1 MANIVINEVSAN
13 YNFNVASSSYCT
25 VALPITASWGP
36 GFSDSQTTGFKD
48 DNSSQEDDPLEGVVW
63 SKFPSTQS
71 GLESF
76 VSTFRGPTEQ
86 YIKHQDYSYQQAMSL
101 IANGYDVLV
110 CRVATGAAASCK
122 IPFKTAE
129 GDSGTA
135 KPLTIKAKYL
145 GSFGNNLQLDVRKLT
160 SRTSSNEEF
169 GYWNVIVYIV
179 SSNYSKTAVENLK
192 FVFNADNATSDIVHV
207 SEIDSNFVTFETNTA
222 PDVDTVIIEKK
233 SDAANHVTYDPS
245 SDSIL
250 VNMTGGTDL
259 PTKGDL
265 KAAQVLAKARYNL
278 TGRDE
283 FTAPFNSAQDQ
294 EAGVYLTKLNALTNV
309 PDQKAKS
316 ILFREWM
323 FNAAY
328 TVLGMLSDRL
338 TYNPQRVIV
347 PGWDD
352 ADVRYLDDDD
362 PTAYVKSLEPAPL
375 HLRLM
380 YIAYVARCTTAYLD
394 IPRSLARV
402 GVWNASTD
410 EKQTGYAQKLSRNF
424 ETYYGSQ
431 FSSHSAIFAPWGK
444 FRYTGT
450 TKQSIASSSFLA
462 LLIDHAMISNQTSQ
476 YEWEL
481 PTSRKHN
488 LTIGKLDYSISK
500 KYLDLWQSTTGEGVG
515 VNCISNIPDLG
526 TTLWGNSTL
535 FEVPPATYQA
545 LSNLS
550 TRKLV
555 NAVKDLA
562 FKCGIGITFNYN
574 NDEAYQSFY
583 AGMTPLLDT
592 MRNVGAIN
600 DYKVTM
606 AADINGLDNV
616 NANSVIGTIYLIVPG
631 VINTISIDLV
641 ALPPSVS
648 IASVTA

>member
-1 MANIVINEVSAN
+1 
-13 YNFNVASSSYCT
+13 
-25 VALPITASWGP
+25 
-36 GFSDSQTTGFKD
+36 
-48 DNSSQEDDPLEGVVW
+48 
-63 SKFPSTQS
+63 
-71 GLESF
+71 
-76 VSTFRGPTEQ
+76 
-86 YIKHQDYSYQQAMSL
+86 
-101 IANGYDVLV
+101 
-110 CRVATGAAASCK
+110 
-122 IPFKTAE
+122 
-129 GDSGTA
+129 
-135 KPLTIKAKYL
+135 
-145 GSFGNNLQLDVRKLT
+145 
-160 SRTSSNEEF
+160 
-169 GYWNVIVYIV
+169 
-179 SSNYSKTAVENLK
+179 
-192 FVFNADNATSDIVHV
+192 
-207 SEIDSNFVTFETNTA
+207 
-222 PDVDTVIIEKK
+222 
-233 SDAANHVTYDPS
+233 
-245 SDSIL
+245 
-250 VNMTGGTDL
+250 
-259 PTKGDL
+259 
-265 KAAQVLAKARYNL
+265 
-278 TGRDE
+278 
-283 FTAPFNSAQDQ
+283 
-294 EAGVYLTKLNALTNV
+294 
-309 PDQKAKS
+309 
-316 ILFREWM
+316 M

-450 TKQSIASSSFLA
+450 TKQSIASPSFLA

-550 TRKLV
+550 TRKLI